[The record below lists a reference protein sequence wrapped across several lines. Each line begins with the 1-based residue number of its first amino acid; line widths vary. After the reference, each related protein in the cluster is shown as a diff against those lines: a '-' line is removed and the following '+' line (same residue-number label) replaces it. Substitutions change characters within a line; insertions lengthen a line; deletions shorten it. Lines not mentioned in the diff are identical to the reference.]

1 MVWRQRMGEPALKPL
16 DCWQALTVLG
26 VKGNTVVRVD
36 VAVEKGC
43 HLGRE
48 AEGFVQCRT
57 RKPLSLSRLNH
68 WLPRSQAHPKV
79 MQGTADLHHQITDTL
94 FPETDPV
101 FHDATALHTAVDML
115 NSQSTLV
122 EPLIRPLLLP
132 RELLATG
139 FLRRHE
145 DRHLRERERQETQ
158 IL

>member
-1 MVWRQRMGEPALKPL
+1 MGVGT
-16 DCWQALTVLG
+16 QM
-26 VKGNTVVRVD
+26 
-36 VAVEKGC
+36 
-43 HLGRE
+43 
-48 AEGFVQCRT
+48 
-57 RKPLSLSRLNH
+57 SLSRLNH

-79 MQGTADLHHQITDTL
+79 MQGTADLHYQITNTL

-101 FHDATALHTAVDML
+101 FHDATALHTTVDML

-132 RELLATG
+132 RELLTTG
-139 FLRRHE
+139 FLRRPE